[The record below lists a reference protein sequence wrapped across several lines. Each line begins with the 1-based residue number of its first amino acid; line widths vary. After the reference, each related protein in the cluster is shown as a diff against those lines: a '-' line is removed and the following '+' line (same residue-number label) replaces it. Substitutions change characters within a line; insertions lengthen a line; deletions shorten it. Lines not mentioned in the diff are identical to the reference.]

1 MKHTE
6 QYADPALA
14 DRFKSWLDEAAPP
27 AAPERLVYAVM
38 DEVEAQAPRARLL
51 PGIRL
56 ETVLQY
62 VALTIVVAIGV
73 AGGIFLTRSD
83 SSGVATPSP
92 RPAASSPVPAS
103 PTAVSPSIGALPSL
117 ATIDRFVMPPKPGPS
132 AIRVMGS
139 SLWVGTPTGEVVEL
153 DVATGTERSRT
164 TVGVEAITITPV
176 DGILWIG
183 SGGPDLIW
191 LDPTSHEVGTIRG
204 AGGHTVVV
212 AAGSLWVSRQEA
224 FARIDPTRREVVGS
238 IAVPGHRASD
248 PAIVVGDELWTGAG
262 PAMIRLALPGGAGRG
277 DIAAFPSALVTV
289 PRGTVAIDRGRLV
302 QLSDASGILTAPP
315 VLIDGLPDSSGEATV
330 GNQLW
335 VVGMM
340 SGGPGEVVQID
351 LDTIRIVSRT
361 SLGAGPRAI
370 AVTGSSV
377 WVGLD
382 NGTLVRLR
390 ATP

>member
-1 MKHTE
+1 
-6 QYADPALA
+6 
-14 DRFKSWLDEAAPP
+14 
-27 AAPERLVYAVM
+27 
-38 DEVEAQAPRARLL
+38 
-51 PGIRL
+51 
-56 ETVLQY
+56 
-62 VALTIVVAIGV
+62 
-73 AGGIFLTRSD
+73 
-83 SSGVATPSP
+83 
-92 RPAASSPVPAS
+92 
-103 PTAVSPSIGALPSL
+103 
-117 ATIDRFVMPPKPGPS
+117 
-132 AIRVMGS
+132 
-139 SLWVGTPTGEVVEL
+139 
-153 DVATGTERSRT
+153 
-164 TVGVEAITITPV
+164 
-176 DGILWIG
+176 
-183 SGGPDLIW
+183 
-191 LDPTSHEVGTIRG
+191 
-204 AGGHTVVV
+204 
-212 AAGSLWVSRQEA
+212 
-224 FARIDPTRREVVGS
+224 VGS

-262 PAMIRLALPGGAGRG
+262 PAMIRLALPGGAGRD

-302 QLSDASGILTAPP
+302 QLSDASGVLTAPP

-370 AVTGSSV
+370 AVTGSTV